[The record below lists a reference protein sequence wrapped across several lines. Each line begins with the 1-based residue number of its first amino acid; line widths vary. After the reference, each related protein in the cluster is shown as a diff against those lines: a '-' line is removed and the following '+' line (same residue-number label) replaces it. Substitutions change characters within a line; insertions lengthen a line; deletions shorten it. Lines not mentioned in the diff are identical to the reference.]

1 MIVPY
6 PAGGGADTIA
16 RLLVARL
23 PAAAAER
30 AIVENR
36 PGAAGII
43 GSEAVAR
50 SAPDGSTWMIVVA
63 SHAINAASGRKLP
76 YDTERDFSP
85 ASLVGWGPNVV
96 SVHPALPVRT
106 VRELLALARAKPGEL
121 QFASFGAGSVSH
133 LSGELFKLVAKVDIT
148 HVAYRGAAPA
158 MADVV
163 GGHVPMAF
171 GSLASTMGYVRD
183 GKLRALAVTSPERSA
198 LAAELPTLS
207 ESGIA
212 RFDTREWWGVFGPAG
227 IAPETAGRF
236 SSELARIV
244 ATPDVRSRLALIGA
258 EAIGSEPMRLSSFL
272 ASEIARWRS
281 IISAGKI
288 AVE

>member
-16 RLLVARL
+16 RLLVSRL
-23 PAAAAER
+23 PGNSAER

-50 SAPDGSTWMIVVA
+50 AAPDGSTWMFVVA

-76 YDTERDFSP
+76 YDTERDFSA

-96 SVHPALPVRT
+96 SVHPALPVRS
-106 VRELLALARAKPGEL
+106 VRELLALARAKPGAL

-133 LSGELFKLVAKVDIT
+133 LSGELFKLVAGVDIT

-183 GKLRALAVTSPERSA
+183 GKLRALAVTSPERSP
-198 LAAELPTLS
+198 LAADLPTLS
-207 ESGIA
+207 EAGVP

-227 IAPETAGRF
+227 IPPEAAARF
-236 SSELARIV
+236 SGDLARVV
-244 ATPDVRSRLALIGA
+244 ATAEVRSRLALIGA
-258 EAIGSEPMRLSSFL
+258 EAIGSEPAKLAAFL
-272 ASEIARWRS
+272 GTEIARWRT
-281 IISAGKI
+281 IISSGKI
-288 AVE
+288 VVE